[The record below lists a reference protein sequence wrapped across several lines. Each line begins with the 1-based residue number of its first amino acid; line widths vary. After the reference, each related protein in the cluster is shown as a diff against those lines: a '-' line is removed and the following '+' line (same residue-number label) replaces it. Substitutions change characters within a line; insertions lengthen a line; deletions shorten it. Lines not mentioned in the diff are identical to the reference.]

1 MKDKRTLK
9 GVVPVCGAQ
18 AVEAHARR
26 GAAAEEQREK
36 EKLPN
41 SADQG
46 NRSAAFGLF
55 VVTLAGGRK

>member
-26 GAAAEEQREK
+26 GAAAE
-36 EKLPN
+36 
-41 SADQG
+41 
-46 NRSAAFGLF
+46 AA
-55 VVTLAGGRK
+55 RKRKTA